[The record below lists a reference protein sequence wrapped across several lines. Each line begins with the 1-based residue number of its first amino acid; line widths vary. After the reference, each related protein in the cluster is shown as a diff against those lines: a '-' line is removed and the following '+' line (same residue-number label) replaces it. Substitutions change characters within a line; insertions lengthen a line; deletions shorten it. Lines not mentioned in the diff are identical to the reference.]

1 MRPLHPTL
9 LCAFAMTFPLA
20 HGGNGPFLQVGE
32 HARSARG
39 FVPGGWNLDTVVR
52 GDLDGN
58 GKPDL
63 AMVFWDHSP
72 EADDPRD
79 EEEKQKFPEPPGSHD
94 KVRILAVA
102 LADSKGYRLVAENDT
117 IIPEWS
123 YWNQADPFEGISIKD
138 GKLSLD
144 LWNFMTFGSWGMQS
158 AHFEFGWTERALR
171 LSGFRGMNFDRY
183 THGGTLQTFDA
194 KRGLMVVCQTD
205 NEVDTARTMDD
216 LCNPPAKQ
224 DTTHFPPGAKIRLQD
239 ILTNGLDYDPA
250 GGITP

>member
-1 MRPLHPTL
+1 MRPLHPSL

-20 HGGNGPFLQVGE
+20 HGGEGPFLQVGE

-72 EADDPRD
+72 NAEDPRD
-79 EEEKQKFPEPPGSHD
+79 EEVKQKFPEPPGSSD

-102 LADSKGYRLVAENDT
+102 LADSKGYRLIAENDT

-123 YWNQADPFEGISIKD
+123 YWNQADPLDGIAIKD

-144 LWNFMTFGSWGMQS
+144 LENMMTFGSWEMRLTN
-158 AHFEFGWTERALR
+158 FEFGWSEGALR
-171 LSGFRGMNFDRY
+171 LSGFRATNFNRR
-183 THGGTLQTFDA
+183 TGGGSLQTFDA
-194 KRGLMVVCQTD
+194 KRGLMAICKTD
-205 NEVDTARTMDD
+205 DETISSRDMDD
-216 LCNPPAKQ
+216 LCNPPATQ

-239 ILTNGLDYDPA
+239 ILTDGLSYDPA
-250 GGITP
+250 PEISP